1 MKIRACE
8 RFESVGFRRF
18 NRGDVADVPDERS
31 KEFRMLAKR
40 GTVEILCVSAPE
52 ASPSPVALDDAEIA
66 RLEAELAALERGE
79 TATPELSEPETLAP
93 TNPKAHRAAP
103 CVHCGKFY
111 LEHRKKGAPDTAVAC
126 GGKRQ
131 KFEAAKAEP
140 A

>member
-18 NRGDVADVPDERS
+18 IRGEVTDVPDERS

-40 GTVEILCVSAPE
+40 GTVEILSVSAPE
-52 ASPSPVALDDAEIA
+52 ASPSPVALDDAAAEIA
-66 RLEAELAALERGE
+66 SLEAELAALERGE
-79 TATPELSEPETLAP
+79 IATPEPSALAP
-93 TNPKAHRAAP
+93 TNPKARRAAP
-103 CVHCGKFY
+103 CVHCGRAY
-111 LEHRKKGAPDTAVAC
+111 LEHRKKGAEDAAVAC

-140 A
+140 